1 MKLVY
6 DFLFILGMLFSCI
19 YIYIFYK
26 SKDKGLH
33 KSILIVYF
41 GLLVFVLLES
51 YASIHNIDIL
61 LHISFLPVYG
71 VKLALGPLL
80 LLYIQSLFLEDKI
93 VLKNGLIHLI
103 PFVLFLFIISLPHK
117 IALVSKE
124 YFVDYNNTIQE
135 YLFLKRPLLDV
146 IFLIYIYISFR
157 TFNKFKKALKCNYSS
172 IENNNFIWV
181 KYLLVTPLIVI
192 FVDLFF
198 VAYQLFI
205 GYLEWRTQN
214 MIMLLTSVSICYGV
228 YYGVKQSKVLVPYFL
243 LENSKNNTG
252 ERKVINNKLASE
264 FYSLEESLVA
274 FMEQEKP
281 YLDEDLTLNK
291 LALGIHT
298 TDKKLSA
305 LLNQHIQMSFYN
317 FVNSYRIKE
326 FKKLVALPSYNDYT
340 IEGIAYECGFKS
352 KASFYR
358 LFKKVTGQSPSE
370 FKISL

>member
-1 MKLVY
+1 
-6 DFLFILGMLFSCI
+6 MLFSCI